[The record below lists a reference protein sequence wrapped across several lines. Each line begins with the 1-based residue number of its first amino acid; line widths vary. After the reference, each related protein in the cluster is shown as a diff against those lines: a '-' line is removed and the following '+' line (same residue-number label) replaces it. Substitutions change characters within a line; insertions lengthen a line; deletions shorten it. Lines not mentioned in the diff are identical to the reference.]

1 MLTHPTLNRLVT
13 LGLTGMAKAFDE
25 QQRQPDIA
33 ALAFEERFALLVDRE
48 ATERENKRLVNRLR
62 FAKLR
67 QNAVV
72 EDIDTK
78 APRGLDK
85 ALFQKL
91 VAGEWIER
99 HQNLLIIGATGV
111 GKSWIACALGHKACR
126 DNRSVLYRRL
136 PRLFDALAHGDGQ
149 HARLLKSLA
158 RVELL
163 ILDDLGLAPM
173 LAEQRRDLLEIM
185 EDRHG
190 RGSTIVTSQLPV
202 EHWHEIIGDPTIADA
217 VLDRLVHNAHRLTL
231 KGESLRKAAAKR
243 QKLDDEPAN

>member
-1 MLTHPTLNRLVT
+1 MLTHPTLNRLAT

-25 QQRQPDIA
+25 QQRQPDIT

-126 DNRSVLYRRL
+126 DNRSVVYRRL
-136 PRLFDALAHGDGQ
+136 PRLFDALALARGDGQ
-149 HARLLKSLA
+149 HERSIMAPGSSRRRLRERNGCGVAPSRARS
-158 RVELL
+158 RCSSGWRRERFSVS
-163 ILDDLGLAPM
+163 P
-173 LAEQRRDLLEIM
+173 RRDSGHSARACPPNGDRWAQEI
-185 EDRHG
+185 G
-190 RGSTIVTSQLPV
+190 
-202 EHWHEIIGDPTIADA
+202 
-217 VLDRLVHNAHRLTL
+217 N
-231 KGESLRKAAAKR
+231 
-243 QKLDDEPAN
+243 

>member
-1 MLTHPTLNRLVT
+1 MSRLVT
-13 LGLTGMAKAFDE
+13 LGLTGMAKAFEE
-25 QQRQPDIA
+25 QQQQPDIA
-33 ALAFEERFALLVDRE
+33 ALGFEERFALLVDRE

-85 ALFQKL
+85 TLLQKL
-91 VAGEWIER
+91 IAGEWIER
-99 HQNLLIIGATGV
+99 HQNLLIIGPTGV

-126 DNRSVLYRRL
+126 SNRSVIYRRL
-136 PRLFDALAHGDGQ
+136 PRLFDALALARGDGQ
-149 HARLLKSLA
+149 HARLLKMLA
-158 RVELL
+158 RVDLL
-163 ILDDLGLAPM
+163 ILDDWGLAPM
-173 LAEQRRDLLEIM
+173 LPEQRRDLLEIM

-217 VLDRLVHNAHRLTL
+217 ILDRLVHNAHRLTL

-243 QKLDDEPAN
+243 QKLDDDTAN